1 MRIICIEEHAIDL
14 DIAKAAQPA
23 LQREAPYIGLQSS
36 VPRPRLKDQPSA
48 VTMTHDVVAA
58 IDPANDEPRLLERIH
73 HLAAPHCGNWWHQ
86 AT

>member
-36 VPRPRLKDQPSA
+36 VPRPRLKDRPSA
-48 VTMTHDVVAA
+48 VTMQEAVA
-58 IDPANDEPRLLERIH
+58 PEVH
-73 HLAAPHCGNWWHQ
+73 VLAALPARHSTAKFAQ
-86 AT
+86 IAYQRELRVP

>member
-36 VPRPRLKDQPSA
+36 VPRPRLKDRPSA
-48 VTMTHDVVAA
+48 VTIQEAVAPEVHVL
-58 IDPANDEPRLLERIH
+58 PARH
-73 HLAAPHCGNWWHQ
+73 STAKLAQIAYQRELRVP
-86 AT
+86 